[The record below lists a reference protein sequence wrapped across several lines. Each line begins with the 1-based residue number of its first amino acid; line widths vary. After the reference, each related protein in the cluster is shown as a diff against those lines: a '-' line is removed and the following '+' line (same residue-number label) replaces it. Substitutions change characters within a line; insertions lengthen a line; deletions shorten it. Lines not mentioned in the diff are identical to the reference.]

1 LEILEADEGFCRIL
15 RRVELHDLSRKER
28 RKQQRRGR
36 KEKCRI
42 VPSPT
47 AVFHFLKD
55 QVYFYP
61 EIRIFPSKSEKEN
74 GKFATLTQ
82 A

>member
-1 LEILEADEGFCRIL
+1 
-15 RRVELHDLSRKER
+15 
-28 RKQQRRGR
+28 
-36 KEKCRI
+36 
-42 VPSPT
+42 
-47 AVFHFLKD
+47 LKD

-82 A
+82 AWGYGLPLDKVKRIMKKYYRLKDVYFE